1 MEVGVKVKLAIVAQ
15 MTIRI
20 SGVLLLALGV
30 FIWTGNFDQLIPYHR
45 ILGFV
50 LVIALWALSLLA
62 ARAGVP
68 IGLVVAAAVW
78 GLIAPIIGLTQASI
92 LTGGFHWVIQVIHLV
107 IGLGAIGWGERL
119 GQAMKSRTP
128 VAAPQ
133 KIE

>member
-1 MEVGVKVKLAIVAQ
+1 MEVGFAMKLATVAQ

-30 FIWTGNFDQLIPYHR
+30 FMWTGNFDQLIPYHR

-50 LVIALWALSLLA
+50 LVIALWVLSFLA

-68 IGLVVAAAVW
+68 IGLVVAAVVW
-78 GLIAPIIGLTQASI
+78 GLIAPIVGLTQTSI

-107 IGLGAIGWGERL
+107 IGLGVIGWGERL
-119 GQAMKSRTP
+119 GQVMKSRTP
-128 VAAPQ
+128 VAGPL
-133 KIE
+133 KTT

>member
-1 MEVGVKVKLAIVAQ
+1 MKLATVAQ

-30 FIWTGNFDQLIPYHR
+30 FIWTGNFDQLTPYHR

-50 LVIALWALSLLA
+50 LVIALWALSFLA

-68 IGLVVAAAVW
+68 IGLVVAAVVW
-78 GLIAPIIGLTQASI
+78 GLIAPIVGLTQTSI

-119 GQAMKSRTP
+119 GQAIKSGTP
-128 VAAPQ
+128 AAGHQ
-133 KIE
+133 KTA